1 MVDIKAVC
9 YSHIGKRENH
19 EDNFLFQGEWLSPQV
34 QSEMPE
40 RKFVECHSET
50 IAPVSLFAV
59 SDGMGGHNGG
69 EVASRICVEK
79 LSGVELS
86 ACSSL
91 EQAVELVQNK
101 IAEINHTVCDAG
113 KEFQSLSHMGTTLV
127 AALTFDCQCA
137 ILNIGDSRAYFFDG
151 DTLVQ
156 LTKDQTE
163 GQRLLDLKL
172 LTEEEVA
179 NFPAR
184 KHLSRYIGR
193 TQEGLVIRAA
203 VSHPACQGG
212 KLLLCSDGLTD
223 SLSVANIAHILHG
236 SDNIAE
242 AGRLLMEA
250 ACRDDH
256 ADNITLILISLG
268 AMDV

>member
-156 LTKDQTE
+156 LTRPDR
-163 GQRLLDLKL
+163 G
-172 LTEEEVA
+172 
-179 NFPAR
+179 
-184 KHLSRYIGR
+184 
-193 TQEGLVIRAA
+193 AA
-203 VSHPACQGG
+203 SAGFEA
-212 KLLLCSDGLTD
+212 SDGGRSRQFPGQKAFEPLYWSNAGGVGHSCGGFSPRVSGWQT
-223 SLSVANIAHILHG
+223 VVVQRRAHG
-236 SDNIAE
+236 FAF
-242 AGRLLMEA
+242 
-250 ACRDDH
+250 CRGYR
-256 ADNITLILISLG
+256 AYSSWFG
-268 AMDV
+268 